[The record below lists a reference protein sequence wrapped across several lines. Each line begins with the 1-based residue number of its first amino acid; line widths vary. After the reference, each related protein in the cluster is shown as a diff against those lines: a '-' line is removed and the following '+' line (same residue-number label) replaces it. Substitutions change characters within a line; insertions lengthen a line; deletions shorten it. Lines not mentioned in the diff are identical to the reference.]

1 MTADDLT
8 GRSERELASRTGGS
22 KPAVRRPAAG
32 APGAGRPVGVA
43 GTALLTDHYELT
55 MLRAALRS
63 GAAGRRAVFEVFAR
77 HLPHGRRYGVVAGTG
92 RLLDAL
98 EQFRFGTDELEFLR
112 EAGVADDA
120 TLRYLASYRFA
131 GNIWGYAEGDCYFP
145 GSPILV
151 VEGTFAEA
159 CVLETLALSV
169 LNHDCAIASAA
180 SRMVIAADGR
190 PLIEMGSRRTHEY
203 AAVASARAAYIAGF
217 ATTSNLRAGHAYGVP
232 TGGTSA
238 HSFTLVHDSERQA
251 FEAQVQSLGAGT
263 TLLVDTYDVAA
274 AVRAA
279 VEVAGPGLGAVR
291 IDSGDLP
298 VVARQV
304 RSLLDSLGAERTR
317 IVLTGDLDE
326 YSIAALAATPVDGYG
341 VGTSLVTGSG
351 VPTAALVY
359 KLVARAGGH
368 RDGGA
373 AGGNRETAG
382 GNRETAGGNRGA
394 DGGDGGNATLL
405 PVAKRSVGKPGRG
418 GRKWAARPRDGE
430 FAVAELVMDSPP
442 GPGDGRALLRE
453 LVRDGEIVGREPLD
467 VARSR
472 HRAALAELPAHALRL
487 SRGYPAIPT
496 VFEPQSE

>member
-1 MTADDLT
+1 MTADNLADE
-8 GRSERELASRTGGS
+8 GR
-22 KPAVRRPAAG
+22 KPTEGAA
-32 APGAGRPVGVA
+32 APA

-63 GAAGRRAVFEVFAR
+63 GAAQRRAVFEVFAR
-77 HLPHGRRYGVVAGTG
+77 HLPSGRRYGVVAGTG

-98 EQFRFGTDELEFLR
+98 EQFRFGAGELGFLR
-112 EAGVADDA
+112 DAGVADDA
-120 TLRYLASYRFA
+120 TLRYLAAYRFS
-131 GNIWGYAEGDCYFP
+131 GDIWGYAEGECYFP

-180 SRMVIAADGR
+180 SRMVVAADGR
-190 PLIEMGSRRTHEY
+190 PLIEMGSRRTHEL

-232 TGGTSA
+232 TSGTSA

-251 FEAQVQSLGAGT
+251 FTAQVAALGTGT
-263 TLLVDTYDVAA
+263 TLLVDTYDVAD

-279 VEVAGPGLGAVR
+279 VAVAGPGLGAVR

-304 RSLLDSLGAERTR
+304 RSLLDSLGAQRTR

-359 KLVARAGGH
+359 KLVARAG
-368 RDGGA
+368 D
-373 AGGNRETAG
+373 
-382 GNRETAGGNRGA
+382 
-394 DGGDGGNATLL
+394 DGDGQLS

-418 GRKWAARPRDGE
+418 GRKWAARGRDRGM
-430 FAVAELVMDSPP
+430 AVAELVTDVPP
-442 GPGDGRALLRE
+442 AAGAGRALLRQ
-453 LVRDGEIVGREPLD
+453 LVRGGEIIGREPLD
-467 VARSR
+467 AARSR
-472 HRAALAELPAHALRL
+472 HREALAELPSHALRL

-496 VFEPQSE
+496 VFEPDGE